1 MGGGYYQTARRTRV
15 TGGAARLACAL
26 VAASLAVS
34 AAGCTVQAEDI
45 ATTGRVEYWH
55 PTVSGRV
62 FITKGS
68 MPGTATEVD
77 MDSNAGLDAG
87 NAFSGGLDFDVGR
100 HRVSFE
106 YMDFSSSGATVTP
119 EDFTFHGQNFSK
131 GDHVSSE
138 LNSPTSRLSWSYA
151 FWQRQESSW
160 WAGLGARYWT
170 FDMQMAN
177 DTTGE
182 TTSRKFSHV
191 FPMAITDS
199 SFDLGRG
206 FSMLLRADV
215 GMVRAP
221 QAVFDGVGGFAYK
234 MKRFGAEA
242 GWRFMRFDF
251 NESKNDTDFNLS
263 GPFVALRFTF

>member
-1 MGGGYYQTARRTRV
+1 
-15 TGGAARLACAL
+15 
-26 VAASLAVS
+26 
-34 AAGCTVQAEDI
+34 
-45 ATTGRVEYWH
+45 
-55 PTVSGRV
+55 
-62 FITKGS
+62 

-77 MDSNAGLDAG
+77 MESNAGLDAG
-87 NAFSGGLDFDVGR
+87 NALSGGLDLDVDR

-106 YMDFSSSGATVTP
+106 YMDFSSSGSTVTS

-131 GDHVSSE
+131 GDLVSSDFR
-138 LNSPTSRLSWSYA
+138 SPTSRLSWSYA

-182 TTSRKFSHV
+182 TTSRSFNHA
-191 FPMAITDS
+191 FPMVISDS

-206 FSMLLRADV
+206 FSMLIRADFA
-215 GMVRAP
+215 MVRAP
-221 QAVFDGVGGFAYK
+221 QAVYEGVGGFAYK
-234 MKRFGAEA
+234 MSRFRAEA

-251 NESKNDTDFNLS
+251 NEAKNDTDYNLS
-263 GPFVALRFTF
+263 GPFLGLRFTF